1 MAKKI
6 TIDLDNITSQ
16 MDALKMEKARLSFEL
31 KAVEKEIEKL
41 ELQLVALL
49 GQLDVKEMQ
58 HGIYSWGLKEV
69 SRTSLDQK
77 MLKEL
82 YPEQYNA
89 CYVQKMSEKFEFRI
103 NN

>member
-1 MAKKI
+1 MSKKV
-6 TIDLDNITSQ
+6 TIDLDALTSE

-31 KAVEKEIEKL
+31 NNINKEIEKR
-41 ELQLVALL
+41 ELQLLALMS
-49 GQLDVKEMQ
+49 QMDVKEMQ

-89 CYVQKMSEKFEFRI
+89 CYVQKMSERFEFTI
-103 NN
+103 NR

>member
-1 MAKKI
+1 MSKKV
-6 TIDLDNITSQ
+6 TIDLDALTTE

-31 KAVEKEIEKL
+31 NNINKEIEKR
-41 ELQLVALL
+41 ELQLLALMS
-49 GQLDVKEMQ
+49 QMDVKEMQ

-89 CYVQKMSEKFEFRI
+89 CYVQKMSERFEFTI

>member
-1 MAKKI
+1 MSKKV
-6 TIDLDNITSQ
+6 TIDLDALTSE

-31 KAVEKEIEKL
+31 NNINKEIEKR
-41 ELQLVALL
+41 ELQLLALMS
-49 GQLDVKEMQ
+49 QMDVKEMQ

-89 CYVQKMSEKFEFRI
+89 CYVQKMSERFEFTI

>member
-1 MAKKI
+1 
-6 TIDLDNITSQ
+6 
-16 MDALKMEKARLSFEL
+16 
-31 KAVEKEIEKL
+31 
-41 ELQLVALL
+41 
-49 GQLDVKEMQ
+49 MQ